1 MLMWSGGI
9 TMTNSVYKI
18 TLDVHEPG
26 SNVALRAKRGDT
38 GILLYINLV
47 DCGKPYKITGECR
60 AVFTAR
66 KPDGNFLFNDC
77 TIICNTIS
85 YEFTPQTTAAVG
97 RTDCEIKL
105 YGADDKLLTSARFAL
120 IVTDTVYHDGDAVES
135 AKEVTA
141 LTKLVS
147 DATTLIYDV
156 EKKLANG
163 EFKGEKGD
171 RGFQGIQGIQG
182 ERGPQGI
189 SYVATKIPTG
199 YFGLEVN
206 SATGDL
212 YCITEEGVTAP
223 TFSIDADGNIYHEIK
238 E

>member
-1 MLMWSGGI
+1 
-9 TMTNSVYKI
+9 MTNSVYKI

-77 TIICNTIS
+77 TITCNTIC

-189 SYVATKIPTG
+189 SYVATKTPTG
-199 YFGLEVN
+199 YFGLEVD

-212 YCITEEGVTAP
+212 YCITEEGVMAP
-223 TFSIDADGNIYHEIK
+223 TFSMDADGNIYHEIK